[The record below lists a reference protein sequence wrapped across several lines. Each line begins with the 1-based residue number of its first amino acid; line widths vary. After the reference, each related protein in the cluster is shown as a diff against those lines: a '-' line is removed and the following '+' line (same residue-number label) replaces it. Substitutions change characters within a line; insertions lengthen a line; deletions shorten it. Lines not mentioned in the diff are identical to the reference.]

1 MDETLQNLD
10 PSDRLQVDFIGC
22 ESIDQQ
28 ADRIMHSL
36 RDDLFYLRLKQ
47 LAWQQYTQEIE
58 KNPDIPNSRVIKSF
72 LDTQQRRDMLKN
84 ITAKVYERCIVA
96 TAGRAANRRSQD
108 ETLEHI
114 KQARV
119 SWEQG
124 ILEELRAI
132 IYESRRPFLIVR
144 EPGAASP
151 WIDATAASALASAAA
166 S

>member
-84 ITAKVYERCIVA
+84 VTAK
-96 TAGRAANRRSQD
+96 
-108 ETLEHI
+108 
-114 KQARV
+114 
-119 SWEQG
+119 G